1 MKYLAAPDD
10 LSDDHV
16 AFNCA
21 YKCPGG
27 CAHLTC
33 SNLAGRV
40 KCTFI
45 FCPFKALV
53 YKWWGTVSS
62 PDISTVSGSTDFSYS
77 HLCFCFILDA
87 THLSFEPVSYLCCFL
102 CIKYDPQ
109 NNCYR
114 EVLLKDQYSQQQR
127 FCQLSEYLRIPL
139 HRTLLIFPLLEP
151 SWHFPTLS
159 LGPDVRPPMWQLLP
173 APPSHLG
180 TFLPTKSSFLY
191 ISRGWPHLSFT
202 SSLRVLCKYKPPSEE
217 LGLNDTLRMSC

>member
-10 LSDDHV
+10 LSDDHF

-21 YKCPGG
+21 YKCLGG

-33 SNLAGRV
+33 GNLAGRV

-102 CIKYDPQ
+102 CIEYDPQ

-139 HRTLLIFPLLEP
+139 HRTLLIFPLLGP

-159 LGPDVRPPMWQLLP
+159 LGPDVRPCFSACMASYVAVTSCTPFPLGNVP
-173 APPSHLG
+173 ANQILFS
-180 TFLPTKSSFLY
+180 LY
-191 ISRGWPHLSFT
+191 QQGLASPFFYKFT
-202 SSLRVLCKYKPPSEE
+202 EGFV
-217 LGLNDTLRMSC
+217 